1 MTIKPFKKGERV
13 AAATITRRH
22 GRHAIQALTAL
33 GFLESEERPWKR
45 GAKQMFAVK
54 KVFPADVKA
63 VITEHFKVPIMR
75 ALDDAFSDIESLKEE
90 LEEWYGNLPESFQ
103 NGDKGEDLQSAI
115 GELEGVEDFRGGYK
129 DEDLERL
136 FKLLPD
142 SSVLVY
148 PSGSSRS
155 DRCSS
160 ACGVFE
166 SATASIDELIED
178 RKDPNSFAV
187 ITADEAEELKSI
199 SSSLDDII
207 NTLQS
212 VSFPGMY

>member
-1 MTIKPFKKGERV
+1 MTIKPFKKGDVV
-13 AAATITRRH
+13 AAATITRRY
-22 GRHAIQALTAL
+22 GQHAIRALLCTQQMR
-33 GFLESEERPWKR
+33 GLERKGKGQR
-45 GAKQMFAVK
+45 Y
-54 KVFPADVKA
+54 KVLVSFPEDVKA
-63 VITEHFKVPIMR
+63 FVSAYFQREPLA
-75 ALDDAFSDIESLKEE
+75 ALDEAFGEVESLREE

-115 GELEGVEDFRGGYK
+115 SELEGVEDFRGGYK

-136 FKLLPD
+136 FKLVPD
-142 SSVLVY
+142 QSVLVY
-148 PSGSSRS
+148 PSGPSRS

-166 SATASIDELIED
+166 SVMASIDELIED